1 MTYPKLAE
9 IRQRLN
15 DVRVANVDAAVAE
28 EMKRAGLAGR
38 IKRGSRVAVTAGSR
52 GITDMIAVLRAT
64 VNEVKGVGAHPIII
78 PAMGSH
84 GGATAEGQT
93 EMLAGLGVTEGAVG
107 APIVSSMDVVDMG
120 TTREGI
126 PVAFSLDA
134 MKSDHIIVVNRVK
147 PHTEFNG
154 RIESGLTKM
163 MVIGLG
169 KYRGAINAH
178 NWAVRFG
185 YEHTLIASGRHI
197 LKGAPI
203 ALGIGIVEN
212 GFGRAAKIE
221 AVTPENFVEE
231 EAKLLELAREN
242 CPHLP
247 FDRLDIL
254 IVDESGKEISG
265 TGMDTKVIGRIMNIY
280 EPPLDHPRITRIV
293 LRDLTEK
300 SHGNGLGVGLADFV
314 TQRVADK
321 LNRDYTDVNCVTAVT
336 PEKGRLPIIG
346 KTDQMA
352 VDYAFA
358 SAGPV
363 TSDDV
368 RLCWIRNTATL
379 DRMYVSETLLK
390 EAVAQMGIEV
400 TSGLCEMEFN
410 GNGGLQPPRASDRK
424 CSGGKLPAFRNHQ

>member
-1 MTYPKLAE
+1 MNYPKLAQ
-9 IRQRLN
+9 ITQRLN
-15 DVRVANVDAAVAE
+15 DTRVADVDATLAAE
-28 EMKRAGLAGR
+28 MRRVGLAGR
-38 IKRGSRVAVTAGSR
+38 IKAGARVAITAGSR

-64 VNEVKGVGAHPIII
+64 ANEVKKVGATPVIV
-78 PAMGSH
+78 PSMGSH

-93 EMLAGLGVTEGAVG
+93 GMLEGLGVTEQSIG
-107 APIVSSMDVVDMG
+107 APIVSSMDVVDLG
-120 TTREGI
+120 ATAEGI
-126 PVAFSLDA
+126 PVAISRDA
-134 MKSDHIIVVNRVK
+134 MACDNIIVVNRIK

-169 KYRGAINAH
+169 KHQGAINAH
-178 NWAVRFG
+178 SWAVRFG
-185 YEHTLIASGRHI
+185 YERTLIASGQHI
-197 LKGAPI
+197 LARAPI
-203 ALGIGIVEN
+203 TLGVGIVEN
-212 GFGRAAKIE
+212 GFNQAAVIE
-221 AVTPENFVEE
+221 AVTPENFLDE
-231 EAKLLELAREN
+231 EARLLERAKEN

-254 IVDESGKEISG
+254 IVDHSGKEISG

-280 EPPLDHPRITRIV
+280 EPPLDHPHITRIV

-321 LNRDYTDVNCVTAVT
+321 LDRGYTDVNCVTAVT

-346 KTDQMA
+346 KTDRMA

-363 TSDDV
+363 TPDDV

-379 DRMYVSETLLK
+379 DRMFVSKALLD
-390 EAVAQMGIEV
+390 EVRAHPALDVA
-400 TSGLCEMEFN
+400 SDLFDMEFAAN
-410 GNGGLQPPRASDRK
+410 GDLLSPS
-424 CSGGKLPAFRNHQ
+424 LH

>member
-1 MTYPKLAE
+1 MTYPKLTQ
-9 IRQRLN
+9 ITQRLN
-15 DVRVANVDAAVAE
+15 DTRIADIDATIAA
-28 EMKRAGLAGR
+28 EMKRVGLANR
-38 IKRGSRVAVTAGSR
+38 IGPDSRVAVTAGSR
-52 GITDMIAVLRAT
+52 GITDMVAVLRAT
-64 VNEVKGVGAHPIII
+64 VNEVKALGARPIVV

-93 EMLAGLGVTEGAVG
+93 EMLEGLGVTEQSLG
-107 APIVSSMDVVDMG
+107 APIVSSMDVVDLG
-120 TTREGI
+120 TTAEGI
-126 PVAFSLDA
+126 PVAFSRDA
-134 MKSDHIIVVNRVK
+134 MESDHIIIVNRIK

-169 KYRGAINAH
+169 KHQGAINAH
-178 NWAVRFG
+178 SWAVRFG
-185 YEHTLIASGRHI
+185 YERTLIASGQHI
-197 LKGAPI
+197 LERAPI
-203 ALGIGIVEN
+203 TLGVGIVEN
-212 GFGRAAKIE
+212 GFGQAAKIE

-231 EAKLLELAREN
+231 EAKLLELAKET

-280 EPPLDHPRITRIV
+280 EPPLEHPHITRIV

-314 TQRVADK
+314 TQRFAGK

-346 KTDQMA
+346 KTDKMA

-363 TSDDV
+363 TADDV

-379 DRMYVSETLLK
+379 DRMFVSQALLD
-390 EAVAQMGIEV
+390 EVARHPALDVVSDPID
-400 TSGLCEMEFN
+400 MEFAAN
-410 GNGGLQPPRASDRK
+410 GDLLSPSP
-424 CSGGKLPAFRNHQ
+424 H